1 MSLLGLVYDFIQK
14 LILKLHYE
22 INPILERKD
31 SLQSFLIKEFIIS
44 WESPSSIISLIFHTN
59 ISNAKKWL
67 PLINCFSSAPS
78 GAFSFLLIA
87 ATSSPNWSLMMM
99 PIPTSRKAEKTAA
112 TASTTGN
119 AEIMRDFI
127 SSTVQYY
134 LHTTSIH
141 HFLLHFCSTIYIAQA
156 TMTIVS
162 STPSSH
168 CLLLKSSATTD
179 Q

>member
-1 MSLLGLVYDFIQK
+1 MLGLVYDFIQK

-99 PIPTSRKAEKTAA
+99 LIIPTSRKAEKTAA